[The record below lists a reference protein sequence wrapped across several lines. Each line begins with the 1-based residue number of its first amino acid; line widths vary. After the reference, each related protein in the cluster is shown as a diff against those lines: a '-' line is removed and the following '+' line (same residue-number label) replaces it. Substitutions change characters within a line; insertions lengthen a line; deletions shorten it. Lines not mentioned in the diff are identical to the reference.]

1 MQDALK
7 LPTELPLRVG
17 YLSVEQRLSG
27 SKMSYIYDLQKKIS
41 VLADVLS
48 DTGRIERNSRAEIAR
63 FCKINK
69 KTLEAACDRSTLST
83 DLQQRL
89 SMACGFNLEDVS
101 WIDRK
106 IPQNKRHLSE
116 YDGVRRD
123 SARDFR
129 EHFTKVLGVY
139 EARSYRFSGPAPM
152 TADADFASVA
162 ITDFGQHVAE
172 GSALHVFAQVSLSPG
187 YAEEGIKYGFK
198 RVRVS
203 LHLDQSGSLACCNC
217 LGEKTHA
224 AISDASILRRGT
236 SAEPFWELYK
246 DKAMLE
252 GEYQTL
258 EEPLTLI
265 NVKDTP
271 SKIAAELSAHLHDGT
286 LLFEGDT
293 AKVSTNKQRIIER
306 LMALMVDEGRSAS
319 GRLYLSKHEL
329 SIVVV

>member
-1 MQDALK
+1 MPYVHELK
-7 LPTELPLRVG
+7 E
-17 YLSVEQRLSG
+17 
-27 SKMSYIYDLQKKIS
+27 KIS
-41 VLADVLS
+41 ILADVLS
-48 DTGRIERNSRAEIAR
+48 DTGRIDRNSRPEIAR
-63 FCKINK
+63 FCQINV
-69 KTLEAACDRSTLST
+69 KTLETACERSTLST
-83 DLQQRL
+83 DFQQRL
-89 SMACGFNLEDVS
+89 STVCGFNLEDVS

-106 IPQNKRHLSE
+106 IPQNNRHQSE
-116 YDGVRRD
+116 YASVRKD

-129 EHFTKVLGVY
+129 EYFTKVLGVY
-139 EARSYRFSGPAPM
+139 EARSYRLSGPAPK

-203 LHLDQSGSLACCNC
+203 LHLDQSGSVSCRNC
-217 LGEKTHA
+217 LGEQRHA
-224 AISDASILRRGT
+224 AIGDASILRRGT
-236 SAEPFWELYK
+236 TAEPFWELSK
-246 DKAMLE
+246 NEAMLE

-258 EEPLTLI
+258 EQPLTLI
-265 NVKDTP
+265 DVKDTP

-286 LLFEGDT
+286 LLFEGD
-293 AKVSTNKQRIIER
+293 AAEVSTNKQRIIER

-329 SIVVV
+329 TIIVV